1 MSSRPATQD
10 GALSFGYGRG
20 KSYLI
25 KLNYVVIISGYCN
38 KSSISGIILSMKI
51 NESIFKSYDI
61 RGIYPAELNEEAA
74 YLIGR
79 AFARKSKAPR
89 VTVGSDM
96 RLSSPVLKRSLIKGI
111 IDEGVNV
118 KDIGLVPIDAIYYAV
133 GKMGDEAG
141 IMITASH
148 NPSEYNGF
156 KMVLRGMEWV
166 VVSEMLDEVKK
177 LPKETSDKKGQ
188 VKEEDIM
195 AGYINHILSF
205 VEVDKIEPFKVVVDA
220 GNGMA
225 GKVMPLLTE
234 SLPLN
239 IIPLNFKL
247 DGSFPAHPSNPLLP
261 ESQKGICEA
270 VIKEKA
276 DFGVIMDGD
285 TDRLCFID
293 EKGIFIPADM
303 TLLLLAK
310 VFLDK
315 EPGTG
320 IVYNLLCSKIVP
332 EMVTQ
337 WGGRPLISKVGYTSI
352 SKTMKDNNGIVG
364 GELSSHYSF
373 RDNGYSDSGFIAFV
387 ILLQL
392 LSKIE
397 KPLSEIVKPFYKYFK
412 SPEINFSVAD
422 KDAVL
427 EKIKQEYLDGK
438 QSFLD
443 GITVEYK
450 DWWFNARPSN
460 TEPLLRLTI
469 EADTKEILDQ
479 KIKELTKLISK

>member
-1 MSSRPATQD
+1 
-10 GALSFGYGRG
+10 
-20 KSYLI
+20 
-25 KLNYVVIISGYCN
+25 
-38 KSSISGIILSMKI
+38 MKI
-51 NESIFKSYDI
+51 NPNIFKAYDI
-61 RGIYPAELNEEAA
+61 RGIYSSELNEDSA

-79 AFARKSKAPR
+79 AFAVHAKAKKI
-89 VTVGSDM
+89 TVGTDM
-96 RLSSPVLKRSLIKGI
+96 RLSSPALKKSLIRGI
-111 IDEGVNV
+111 TDEGVNV

-133 GKMGDEAG
+133 GKLGDEAG

-156 KMVLRGMEWV
+156 KMVLKNMQWV
-166 VVSEMLDEVKK
+166 TVSDMLLEVEKLPEKISEVKG
-177 LPKETSDKKGQ
+177 E
-188 VKEEDIM
+188 VKEEDIIS
-195 AGYINHILSF
+195 GYINHILSF
-205 VEVDKIEPFKVVVDA
+205 VDVDKIEPFKVVIDA

-225 GKVMPLLTE
+225 GKIMPILTE
-234 SLPLN
+234 GLPLN

-261 ESQKGICEA
+261 ESQKEICET

-276 DFGVIMDGD
+276 DFGIIMDGD
-285 TDRLCFID
+285 TDRLCFVD
-293 EKGIFIPADM
+293 EKGKFIPADM

-310 VFLDK
+310 VFLEK

-332 EMVTQ
+332 EMVKN
-337 WGGRPLISKVGYTSI
+337 WGGVPIKSKVGYINI
-352 SKTMKDNNGIVG
+352 SKLMREQNGIVG

-387 ILLQL
+387 TLLQL
-392 LSKIE
+392 LSKYE
-397 KPLSEIVKPFYKYFK
+397 QPLSEIVKPFYKYFK
-412 SPEINFSVAD
+412 SPEINFSVTD
-422 KDAVL
+422 KDAIL
-427 EKIKQEYLDGK
+427 EKVKEKYSDGN
-438 QSFLD
+438 QDFLD

-469 EADTKEILDQ
+469 EADTQELLD
-479 KIKELTKLISK
+479 KKVKELTKIISK